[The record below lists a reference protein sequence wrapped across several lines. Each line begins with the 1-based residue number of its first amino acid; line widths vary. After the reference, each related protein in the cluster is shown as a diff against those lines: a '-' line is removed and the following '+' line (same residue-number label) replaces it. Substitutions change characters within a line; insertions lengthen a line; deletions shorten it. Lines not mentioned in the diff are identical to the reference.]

1 MKMNQLKK
9 MKMKL
14 VKDNKSVTQKM
25 VTDKTERF
33 FEYKNMV
40 LYQEASCNI
49 AIIFLVLIILGL
61 IVGEY
66 YTE

>member
-1 MKMNQLKK
+1 MNQLKK
-9 MKMKL
+9 RKMKL
-14 VKDNKSVTQKM
+14 VKNNKNVMQKK
-25 VTDKTERF
+25 VIDIKCI

-61 IVGEY
+61 IIGEY